1 LEIKEP
7 GIYKKTE
14 IFLMAF
20 IDLVNE
26 EIVKT
31 PLESKDKPDVL
42 RELVQ
47 ILKDAGQI
55 EDYDAVLTAVQDREE
70 KMSTGL
76 QEGIAVPHGKSD
88 AVSGLKLA
96 IGIAPEGLDY
106 DALDGEPSKLFFLLV
121 APPDQSGPHVAALSE
136 IAKLAMSKGFC
147 KALIRAENAQEV
159 VELIRGD

>member
-1 LEIKEP
+1 
-7 GIYKKTE
+7 
-14 IFLMAF
+14 MAF

-26 EIVKT
+26 KIVKT
-31 PLESKDKPDVL
+31 PLVSSDKPDVL

-55 EDYDAVLTAVQDREE
+55 EDYDAVLKAVQERED

-76 QEGIAVPHGKSD
+76 QDGIAVPHGKTE
-88 AVSGLKLA
+88 AVTGLKLA
-96 IGIAPEGLDY
+96 IGISPAGLDY

-136 IAKLAMSKGFC
+136 IAKLATSKAFC
-147 KALIRAENAQEV
+147 KALIHAENAQEV
-159 VELIRGD
+159 VDLIRGD